1 MALSKEAGV
10 EKVQVRAR
18 GRWLEEQH
26 RTYLQEHGGDTEPPS
41 VEEVARQIRLPSR
54 AQVEA
59 GDWVDPAKRWVE
71 VAPSAGWGWARDLLP
86 QEEEVRGPGWRP
98 PTPPKPDRSLLGRA
112 VNEPSQSF
120 TVYSL
125 LTAPVGYDLCIGVPI

>member
-1 MALSKEAGV
+1 M
-10 EKVQVRAR
+10 
-18 GRWLEEQH
+18 
-26 RTYLQEHGGDTEPPS
+26 
-41 VEEVARQIRLPSR
+41 EEVARQIRLPSR

-86 QEEEVRGPGWRP
+86 QEVVVRGLGWRP

-120 TVYSL
+120 TVFKATQWL
-125 LTAPVGYDLCIGVPI
+125 

>member
-26 RTYLQEHGGDTEPPS
+26 RSYLREHGGDTEPPS

-86 QEEEVRGPGWRP
+86 QEVVVRGLGLRQEEIV
-98 PTPPKPDRSLLGRA
+98 RVSLSTQHLI
-112 VNEPSQSF
+112 
-120 TVYSL
+120 SL
-125 LTAPVGYDLCIGVPI
+125 QDDT

>member
-26 RTYLQEHGGDTEPPS
+26 RSYLREHGGDTEPPS

-86 QEEEVRGPGWRP
+86 QQEEVRGPDWRP
-98 PTPPKPDRSLLGRA
+98 PTPPRPDRSLLGRA

-120 TVYSL
+120 TVF
-125 LTAPVGYDLCIGVPI
+125 